1 MFERNVLRG
10 YIAAITGL
18 MLLAGCTAVRPG
30 FEPALL
36 QTAASPAYSIAVPQS
51 EMVVAVSPVRQT
63 MQIGGSIPALL
74 GAGISAIQDARNASR
89 IHEVLGGYG
98 CGAFF
103 ERQLRASLE
112 EQADAPLHQV
122 KPFSTAA
129 GYHNARDAREARM
142 DGLRKSAHGLVLD
155 FDLSYGIYGAE
166 GLLATRIRGE
176 ATDTESGKV
185 LWRNTIT
192 RYSLDLY
199 ADTRWRDPME
209 RMAPS
214 YFSPRFFTAEDAVS
228 QWTSDGGAHLK
239 RCFEKSVMDTV
250 AAVLTDMGLEESAEG
265 HYVLGMQD
273 TLEGRHEAAVEHFS
287 RAVALAPEMVEAGN
301 GLALAQ
307 AKNGRMEA
315 ALASAETLAAAHP
328 DYLPVQYNLAW
339 WYAVEMKSPEKAR
352 SYFDRAVAL
361 GASPGRR
368 LEKAMR
374 PK

>member
-1 MFERNVLRG
+1 MFEGNVLRG
-10 YIAAITGL
+10 SFAAVTGL
-18 MLLAGCTAVRPG
+18 ILLAGCAATRPG
-30 FEPALL
+30 FEAALL
-36 QTAASPAYSIAVPQS
+36 QTTPSPAYSIALPQPD
-51 EMVVAVSPVRQT
+51 MVVAVSPVRQT

-74 GAGISAIQDARNASR
+74 GAGISAIQDAHNASR
-89 IHEVLGGYG
+89 IHDALAGYE

-103 ERQLRASLE
+103 EKQLRASLE
-112 EQADAPLHQV
+112 EQVDAPLQQV
-122 KPFSTAA
+122 RPFSTAA
-129 GYHNARDAREARM
+129 GFHNVRDAREARIE
-142 DGLRKSAHGLVLD
+142 GLRKSDHGLVLD

-166 GLLATRIRGE
+166 GLLATRIHGE

-214 YFSPRFFTAEDAVS
+214 YFSPRLFTAEDAIS
-228 QWTSDGGAHLK
+228 QWTSDDGTHLK
-239 RCFEKSVMDTV
+239 ACFENSVMDTV

-273 TLEGRHEAAVEHFS
+273 TLEGRHEAAEEHFS
-287 RAVALAPEMVEAGN
+287 RAAALAPEMVEAAN
-301 GLALAQ
+301 GLSLAQ
-307 AKNGRMEA
+307 AKNGRMDE

-328 DYLPVQYNLAW
+328 DYLPVHYNLAW
-339 WYAVEMKSPEKAR
+339 WYAVEMKSPEKAHP
-352 SYFDRAVAL
+352 YFDKAVAL
-361 GASPGRR
+361 GASPSRR

-374 PK
+374 TK